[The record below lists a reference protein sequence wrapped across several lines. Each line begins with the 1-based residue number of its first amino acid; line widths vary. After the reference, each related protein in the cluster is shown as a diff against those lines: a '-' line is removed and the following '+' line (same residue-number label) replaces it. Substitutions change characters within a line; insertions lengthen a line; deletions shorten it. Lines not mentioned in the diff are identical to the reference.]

1 MTQHRPVH
9 RAVVGVA
16 CVVALAA
23 LAAGCGDDGDGGD
36 DETGLSAGATAT
48 TAGGPRTVAVV
59 MTDNAFSPARVEV
72 VAGETVTFAFLNE
85 GTVTHDA
92 VVGDAEAQAE
102 HEDEMRAAEAGGGD
116 HATDGTGGTGGTGGT
131 DAMDGMDHGD
141 EAGGDAGDE
150 AAITVEPGA
159 TGELTH
165 TFAGGEGL
173 LIGCHEPGHYDA
185 GMRID
190 VAVSPA

>member
-1 MTQHRPVH
+1 VTQHRPVR

-16 CVVALAA
+16 CVVALVA
-23 LAAGCGDDGDGGD
+23 LAAGCGDDGGGGD
-36 DETGLSAGATAT
+36 DEAGLSAGATAT
-48 TAGGPRTVAVV
+48 TAGGPRTVPVV

-72 VAGETVTFAFLNE
+72 AAGETVTFAFRNE
-85 GTVTHDA
+85 GSVTHDA

-102 HEDEMRAAEAGGGD
+102 HEDEMRAAEAGAGD
-116 HATDGTGGTGGTGGT
+116 HTTDGT
-131 DAMDGMDHGD
+131 DAMEGMGHGD
-141 EAGGDAGDE
+141 EAGGDEAGGAAGEE

-173 LIGCHEPGHYDA
+173 LVGCHEPGHYDA

>member
-1 MTQHRPVH
+1 
-9 RAVVGVA
+9 VGVA

-36 DETGLSAGATAT
+36 DEAGLSAGPTAT
-48 TAGGPRTVAVV
+48 TPDGPRTVPVV

-72 VAGETVTFAFLNE
+72 AAGETVTFAFRNE

-116 HATDGTGGTGGTGGT
+116 HATDDTGGT
-131 DAMDGMDHGD
+131 DAMEGMDHGD

-165 TFAGGEGL
+165 TFAGGDGL